1 MLNKNLTMAQGLRKN
16 IKVSNIVHAESY
28 LTLHYRIRLDSGE
41 GKGQVFIET
50 FGNKPA
56 TLLMGSGQWL
66 PGLEEPLI
74 GLKEGDLLTYHV
86 VASQAYGERNP
97 DLLIYLTK
105 QMLAEHAGEEAQFDS
120 DDMVEFTAPDGSKYS
135 GLFKR
140 WDGDKALF
148 DFNHPL
154 SGLDLKVDVE
164 ILGVM

>member
-1 MLNKNLTMAQGLRKN
+1 MGQGLREKT
-16 IKVSNIVHAESY
+16 KVSNIVHAESY
-28 LTLHYRIRLDSGE
+28 VTLHYRISIDSGE
-41 GKGQVFIET
+41 GRGQVFIET
-50 FGNKPA
+50 FDTNPA

-66 PGLEEPLI
+66 AGLEEPLI

-86 VASQAYGERNP
+86 VASHAYGERNP

-105 QMLAEHAGEEAQFDS
+105 QMLVEHAGVGSEFETDEV
-120 DDMVEFTAPDGSKYS
+120 VEFAAPNGSKYS
-135 GLFKR
+135 GVFKG
-140 WDGDKALF
+140 WEGDKALF

>member
-1 MLNKNLTMAQGLRKN
+1 MAQGLRKKT
-16 IKVSNIVHAESY
+16 KVSNIVHAESY
-28 LTLHYRIRLDSGE
+28 LTLHYRISLDSGE

-50 FGNKPA
+50 FGSNPA

-66 PGLEEPLI
+66 QGLEAPLI

-86 VASQAYGERNP
+86 AASQAYGERNP
-97 DLLIYLTK
+97 DLLIYLTR
-105 QMLAEHAGEEAQFDS
+105 QMLIEHAGEDVEFDA
-120 DDMVEFTAPDGSKYS
+120 DDMIEFTAPDGSKYS

-140 WDGDKALF
+140 WDGDSALF

-154 SGLDLKVDVE
+154 SGIDIKVDVE

>member
-1 MLNKNLTMAQGLRKN
+1 MAQSLRKK

-28 LTLHYRIRLDSGE
+28 LTLHYRISLDSGE

-50 FGNKPA
+50 FDGNPA

-66 PGLEEPLI
+66 PALEEPLI
-74 GLKEGDLLTYHV
+74 GRKEGDVISYHV

-105 QMLAEHAGEEAQFDS
+105 AMLAEHAGEDTQFDAE
-120 DDMVEFTAPDGSKYS
+120 DMVEFAAPDGSKYS
-135 GLFKR
+135 GVFKR
-140 WDGDKALF
+140 WDGDRALF

-154 SGLDLKVDVE
+154 SGVDLKDQLN
-164 ILGVM
+164 ILKKM